1 MALEKPKSAS
11 DLRYFT
17 RKNLGNGA
25 KVTLWVFAPK
35 CPKCNEGR
43 LSTPY
48 DDETGRYKSRA
59 KNFECAKCGFQE
71 LKKEIIDAI
80 PTVNIE
86 YTCPHCMAAGEQQA
100 PFKRNA
106 KKVFTFKCD
115 KCSKDIKVE
124 SGKKKE

>member
-1 MALEKPKSAS
+1 M
-11 DLRYFT
+11 
-17 RKNLGNGA
+17 
-25 KVTLWVFAPK
+25 
-35 CPKCNEGR
+35 
-43 LSTPY
+43 STPY